1 MSSSWCSVMKVD
13 EILEG
18 EVIPFPARHTEDT
31 LWDVI
36 AWNGQ
41 PIGHGLDLEQ
51 AEQAAR
57 IQSSLMRRPVLITDG
72 ERARRTVEI
81 DGRWSLGPWERT

>member
-1 MSSSWCSVMKVD
+1 MRID

-18 EVIPFPARHTEDT
+18 EIIPFRARQTQAY
-31 LWDVI
+31 WDVI

-41 PIGHGLDLEQ
+41 AVARGLDLQQ

-72 ERARRTVEI
+72 ERTRRTVEI
-81 DGRWSLGPWERT
+81 DGRWSLGEWESA